1 MKVIFPLYIQ
11 IAFLVALNIAFL
23 LLLRLFVL
31 LGPANSGWD
40 SLFYSPVCDRL
51 QGISFGMHHQLKILP
66 RASWDTSLAESG
78 KYYGVNLYIFDSK
91 GSQIAGKKV
100 ALPAKVLAKLKE
112 HKLPPPPP
120 PFFKPAPPAA
130 SPPPALP
137 ALTPS
142 ALLPPPPPNHGLIML
157 GPPPGK
163 HPRPPA
169 FVIHTDNPGR
179 YWVGALFPLGER
191 EFKPAYLIAETA
203 NLWSTKLTVDFQ
215 YISLVVV
222 ILFIL
227 SLLLWLPFIRG
238 ITVALAKLTDATK
251 RIAEGDFD
259 TVIGINRADEIG
271 QLSSAIEKMSARLN
285 LYVNG
290 QKRFLGDIA
299 HELSSPVA
307 RQQVALAILE
317 EKSGPAEQALIAD
330 IKEEAEH
337 MSALINELLAFSKA
351 AVSGRE
357 NRLEKVDLNEII
369 DKICQKF
376 HQECELKLSLP
387 PNANCL
393 GDELLL
399 DRALGNILRNAVK
412 YAAASGPIHIEVARE
427 NDLLLLKVTD
437 HGPGVPEEAIAHL
450 GEPFYRPDAS
460 RSRDAGGVG
469 LGLAIVKTCIE
480 SCKGSFSCRN
490 RKDGGLEIEIRLQA
504 MD

>member
-1 MKVIFPLYIQ
+1 MKLRFPLYIQ
-11 IAFLVALNIAFL
+11 IALLVALNISFL
-23 LLLRLFVL
+23 LVLRLL
-31 LGPANSGWD
+31 ILQGPVNLGWD
-40 SLFYSPVCDRL
+40 SLFYTPVCDRL
-51 QGISFGMHHQLKILP
+51 QGLSFGMHHQLKNLP
-66 RASWDTSLAESG
+66 KESWSSSLAESG
-78 KYYGVNLYIFDSK
+78 KYYGVNLYIFDDK

-100 ALPAKVLAKLKE
+100 TLPAQVLAKLKE
-112 HKLPPPPP
+112 HRPPPHSQLQPPPHFKPAPHMVPPSSQPPPPP
-120 PFFKPAPPAA
+120 PPH
-130 SPPPALP
+130 
-137 ALTPS
+137 
-142 ALLPPPPPNHGLIML
+142 PNSKMMML

-163 HPRPPA
+163 HPRPPG
-169 FVIHTDNPGR
+169 FVVHTDNPNR
-179 YWVGALFPLGER
+179 YWVGALFPLEEQ
-191 EFKPAYLIAETA
+191 EFKPGFLVAETN

-215 YISLVVV
+215 YISLVVI
-222 ILFIL
+222 ILFFL

-271 QLSSAIEKMSARLN
+271 QLSTAIEKMSGKLN

-307 RQQVALAILE
+307 RQQVALALLE
-317 EKSGPAEQALIAD
+317 EKSGPDEQALITD

-357 NRLEKVDLNEII
+357 SRLDKLDLKEII
-369 DKICQKF
+369 ETVSEKF
-376 HQECELKLSLP
+376 RQDCELQLSLP
-387 PNANCL
+387 ATANCL
-393 GDELLL
+393 GDGLLL

-412 YAAASGPIHIEVARE
+412 YASASGPIHIEVVRE
-427 NDLLLLKVTD
+427 NDLFLLKVTD
-437 HGPGVPEEAIAHL
+437 HGPGVPENAIAHL
-450 GEPFYRPDAS
+450 GEPFYRPDAA

-490 RKDGGLEIEIRLQA
+490 RKEGGLEIEIRLQA

>member
-1 MKVIFPLYIQ
+1 MKLRLPLYIQ

-31 LGPANSGWD
+31 HGPVNLGWD
-40 SLFYSPVCDRL
+40 SLFYTPVCDRL
-51 QGISFGMHHQLKILP
+51 QGLSFGMHHQLKISP
-66 RASWDTSLAESG
+66 RESWDASLTESG

-91 GSQIAGKKV
+91 GFQIAGKKV
-100 ALPAKVLAKLKE
+100 ALPAQVIAKLKE
-112 HKLPPPPP
+112 HKLPPSSHLPPLP
-120 PFFKPAPPAA
+120 HFKPAPHVVH
-130 SPPPALP
+130 
-137 ALTPS
+137 PS
-142 ALLPPPPPNHGLIML
+142 SQPPPPPPPPPYPNSNML
-157 GPPPGK
+157 MFGPPPGK
-163 HPRPPA
+163 HPRPPG
-169 FVIHTDNPGR
+169 FVVHTDNPSS
-179 YWVGALFPLGER
+179 YWVGALFPLGEQ
-191 EFKPAYLIAETA
+191 EFKPGFLLAETN
-203 NLWSTKLTVDFQ
+203 NLWTTRLTVDFQ
-215 YISLVVV
+215 YISLVVI

-285 LYVNG
+285 LYVKG

-307 RQQVALAILE
+307 RQQVALALLE
-317 EKSGPAEQALIAD
+317 EKSGPDEQALIAD

-357 NRLEKVDLNEII
+357 NRLKKVDLNEII

-376 HQECELKLSLP
+376 HQDCELELSLP
-387 PNANCL
+387 DKAICL

-490 RKDGGLEIEIRLQA
+490 RKEGGLEIEIRLQA
-504 MD
+504 MN

>member
-1 MKVIFPLYIQ
+1 MKLRFPLYIQ

-31 LGPANSGWD
+31 QGPVNLGWD
-40 SLFYSPVCDRL
+40 SLFYTPVCDRL
-51 QGISFGMHHQLKILP
+51 QGLSFGMHHQLKNLP
-66 RASWDTSLAESG
+66 RESWDASLAESG

-100 ALPAKVLAKLKE
+100 TLPAQVIARLKE
-112 HKLPPPPP
+112 QRLPPPPP
-120 PFFKPAPPAA
+120 PFFK
-130 SPPPALP
+130 SPPTMVPLLSQPAQ
-137 ALTPS
+137 
-142 ALLPPPPPNHGLIML
+142 LPPPPPPHPLNSGMMML

-163 HPRPPA
+163 HPRPLG

-179 YWVGALFPLGER
+179 YWVGALFPLGEQ
-191 EFKPAYLIAETA
+191 EFKPAILIAETG
-203 NLWSTKLTVDFQ
+203 NLWTTRLTVDFQ
-215 YISLVVV
+215 YISLVVI
-222 ILFIL
+222 ILFFL

-251 RIAEGDFD
+251 KIAEGEFD
-259 TVIGINRADEIG
+259 TIIGIKRADEIG
-271 QLSSAIEKMSARLN
+271 QLSSAIEKMSGRLN

-307 RQQVALAILE
+307 RQQVALALLE
-317 EKSGPAEQALIAD
+317 KKSSPAEQALIAD

-369 DKICQKF
+369 KNVSEKF
-376 HQECELKLSLP
+376 RQDCELELSLP
-387 PNANCL
+387 DTAICL
-393 GDELLL
+393 GDGLLL

-412 YAAASGPIHIEVARE
+412 YATAGGPIQIEVTKE
-427 NDLLLLKVTD
+427 SDLLLLKVTD

-490 RKDGGLEIEIRLQA
+490 RKEGGLEIEIRLQA
-504 MD
+504 IEK

>member
-1 MKVIFPLYIQ
+1 MKLRFPLYIQ
-11 IAFLVALNIAFL
+11 IALLVALNIAFL
-23 LLLRLFVL
+23 LVLRLL
-31 LGPANSGWD
+31 ILQGPVNLGWD
-40 SLFYSPVCDRL
+40 SLFYTPICDRL
-51 QGISFGMHHQLKILP
+51 QGLSFGMHHQLKNLP
-66 RASWDTSLAESG
+66 KESWGAPLAESG
-78 KYYGVNLYIFDSK
+78 KYYGVNLYIFDNK
-91 GSQIAGKKV
+91 GNQIAGKKTT
-100 ALPAKVLAKLKE
+100 LPAQVLAKLKE
-112 HKLPPPPP
+112 HRSLPHSQMPPPPHFKPAPHMVPLPSQPPPPP
-120 PFFKPAPPAA
+120 PPH
-130 SPPPALP
+130 
-137 ALTPS
+137 
-142 ALLPPPPPNHGLIML
+142 PNSGLMML

-163 HPRPPA
+163 HPRPPG
-169 FVIHTDNPGR
+169 FLVHTDNPNR
-179 YWVGALFPLGER
+179 YWVGALFPLEDQ
-191 EFKPAYLIAETA
+191 EFKPGFLVAETD
-203 NLWSTKLTVDFQ
+203 NLWSTRLTVDFQ
-215 YISLVVV
+215 YISLVVI

-238 ITVALAKLTDATK
+238 ITVALAKLTDTTK
-251 RIAEGDFD
+251 KIAEGDFD

-271 QLSSAIEKMSARLN
+271 QLSSAIEKMSGKLN

-307 RQQVALAILE
+307 RQQVALALLE
-317 EKSGPAEQALIAD
+317 EKSGPDEQALIAD

-357 NRLEKVDLNEII
+357 NRLEKVDLKDLIERISE
-369 DKICQKF
+369 KF
-376 HQECELKLSLP
+376 HQDCELKLNLP
-387 PNANCL
+387 AKAKCL
-393 GDELLL
+393 GDGLLL

-412 YAAASGPIHIEVARE
+412 YAAATGPIHIEVVRE
-427 NDLLLLKVTD
+427 NDLFLLKVTD

-450 GEPFYRPDAS
+450 GEPFYRPDAA

-490 RKDGGLEIEIRLQA
+490 RKEGGLEIEIRLQA